1 MALFDDHQI
10 RENLLK
16 DLDQAIKIKKERGLQ
31 LANKEFE
38 YRIELTKAMA
48 EGMISGIEKL
58 GIIKPVAAIAVYDL
72 CRGIPHV
79 AKLRAER
86 DSYKVLSESAQEY
99 IYALK
104 TKIRIIDSDIQ
115 NTINRGVS

>member
-1 MALFDDHQI
+1 VALFDDHQI

-16 DLDQAIKIKKERGLQ
+16 ELDNAIKIKRERGQQ
-31 LANKEFE
+31 LAHKEFE
-38 YRIELTKAMA
+38 YRVALTKAMA
-48 EGMISGIEKL
+48 EGMINGIKEL
-58 GIIKPVAAIAVYDL
+58 DIIKPVAATAVYDL

-79 AKLRAER
+79 AKLRSER
-86 DSYKVLSESAQEY
+86 DSFKVLSETVQEH